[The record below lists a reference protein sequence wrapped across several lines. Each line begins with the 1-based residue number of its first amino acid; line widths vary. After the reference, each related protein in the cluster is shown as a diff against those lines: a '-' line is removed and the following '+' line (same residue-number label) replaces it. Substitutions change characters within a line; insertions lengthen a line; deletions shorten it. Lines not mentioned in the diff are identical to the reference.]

1 MGQLQIKSFGMIA
14 DVVGTTYI
22 LENFDDG
29 DAELLKSILCEKFP
43 RLSQLT
49 FSIAVNQVISSDNKS
64 IVPNRLPYFSFPC
77 SITEL

>member
-14 DVVGTTYI
+14 DVVGSTYI
-22 LENFDDG
+22 LENFDGG

-49 FSIAVNQVISSDNKS
+49 FSIAVNKVISSEKTVISQDDE
-64 IVPNRLPYFSFPC
+64 IALLPPFSGG
-77 SITEL
+77 